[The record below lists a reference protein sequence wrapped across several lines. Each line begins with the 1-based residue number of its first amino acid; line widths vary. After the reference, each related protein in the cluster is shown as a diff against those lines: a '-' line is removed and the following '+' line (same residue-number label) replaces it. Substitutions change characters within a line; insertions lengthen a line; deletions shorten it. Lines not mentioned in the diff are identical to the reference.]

1 MVTCIDT
8 RHFLSTGTVM
18 HYLYHIRSHRSVNDH
33 KVRTILI
40 LHLVH
45 CQRVG
50 GGRGGVTGTSGS
62 DTKMIVQYGH
72 GRCRFDVNTFLNLS
86 SPDYFFR
93 CLDVCTITAVA
104 DVPRR
109 FSLWKLSLPRL
120 VSLNRSKR
128 PGFWTEHSCQEVA

>member
-50 GGRGGVTGTSGS
+50 GGREGRRGVCAGVCVTLY
-62 DTKMIVQYGH
+62 M
-72 GRCRFDVNTFLNLS
+72 
-86 SPDYFFR
+86 
-93 CLDVCTITAVA
+93 CLYSVCVC
-104 DVPRR
+104 VC
-109 FSLWKLSLPRL
+109 
-120 VSLNRSKR
+120 V
-128 PGFWTEHSCQEVA
+128 CV